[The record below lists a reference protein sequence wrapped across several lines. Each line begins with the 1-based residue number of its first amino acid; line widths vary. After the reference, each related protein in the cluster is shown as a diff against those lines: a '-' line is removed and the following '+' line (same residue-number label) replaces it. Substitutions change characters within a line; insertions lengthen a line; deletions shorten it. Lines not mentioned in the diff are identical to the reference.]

1 MAKFPIIEARQEL
14 GFTPTTAVRAD
25 LDTRT
30 GEGAAAA
37 ALGQGLVTIAGEVI
51 KESKRKAAIRARN
64 RKNLDSLSSRQADLL
79 RKQRNGDIEVMK
91 GSTPPEKWEEE
102 TLKIVTRF
110 NDQIGGLDFSPEE
123 SAKQQIISISD
134 LETVPED
141 AFIAGS
147 RRISAATITSEE
159 EKLTDDFRLGRED
172 ITQRKVDFITT
183 MRNNGVAAPEILL
196 KLKAAEE
203 AGEKLRNEDA
213 VKAKRNLASLNPDS
227 IIEQMQVEKELR
239 KRGKGLSE
247 NSALTN
253 EDLEDIMDF
262 AGSVDNKKDSDSQIV
277 SSAAIETAYSQ
288 IRDGATNID
297 AMIDAIAINP
307 TILDS
312 DSNTAAEKIK
322 TFFST
327 WNSAV
332 KEKVITDNSIRIRAL
347 KIIGDVRSGN
357 ISEDSGL
364 FQYEA
369 LESEEKINSADNKG
383 FINSIFTAAEEARD
397 VVKQRQAAI
406 LSEREKQLRDAI
418 EQQISFLA
426 PEESKEI
433 LKDFANIA
441 VIEFNDK
448 FREGEFKTDEIDT
461 EVDRLMRKYSLSIAR
476 QTRAAAAR
484 QVSLAET
491 LKEQQDETNK
501 VIASLSREGKTQ
513 EAQDVL
519 DEAIRLGIFVL
530 EGNEIKKTKG
540 KKVNLSKGLI
550 KRMLG
555 L

>member
-110 NDQIGGLDFSPEE
+110 NEQIGGLDFSPEE